1 MNGKAVRRG
10 VGLLAIALAGA
21 CGLLEGFHLS
31 ASNLQVGPNP
41 AVPGD
46 EVMASVF
53 VDITPLER
61 HTIILAIND
70 TEHLRVTSDQE
81 PTNPVILILG
91 DAADLIAEYGTGMH
105 SARVEV
111 IAEEKGRSARTQS
124 YTFELKA
131 AP

>member
-10 VGLLAIALAGA
+10 MRVLALALLTA

-46 EVMASVF
+46 EVMASVY
-53 VDITPLER
+53 VDITPIER
-61 HTIILAIND
+61 HTIILTIND
-70 TEHLRVTSDQE
+70 TEHLRVTSAQE
-81 PTNPVILILG
+81 PTRPLVLTLG
-91 DAADLIAEYGTGMH
+91 DAADLIAEYGTGTH

-111 IAEEKGRSARTQS
+111 VAEEKGRSARTQS
-124 YTFELKA
+124 YSFELRS

>member
-1 MNGKAVRRG
+1 MNGKPARRG
-10 VGLLAIALAGA
+10 VGLLAIALMTA

-46 EVMASVF
+46 KLMASVF

-61 HTIILAIND
+61 HTIILTIND
-70 TEHLRVTSDQE
+70 IEHLRLTSNQE
-81 PTNPVILILG
+81 PTTPVVMVLG
-91 DAADLIAEYGTGMH
+91 DATDLIAEYGTGTH
-105 SARVEV
+105 FARVEV
-111 IAEEKGRSARTQS
+111 IADEKGRSAKTQS
-124 YTFELKA
+124 QSFELRS